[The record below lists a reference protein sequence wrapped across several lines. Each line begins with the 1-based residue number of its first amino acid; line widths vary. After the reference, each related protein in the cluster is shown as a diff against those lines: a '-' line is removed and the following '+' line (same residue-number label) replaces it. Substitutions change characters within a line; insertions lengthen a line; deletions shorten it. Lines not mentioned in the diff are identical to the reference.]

1 MLHTFISRMN
11 PGYALLCFI
20 LAAFVTNILT
30 AIMMFGLPA
39 FPRPIPSSAT
49 TPKPSSLSLDLSE
62 RGDSELQDSEVQDSE
77 VQDSELQDSE
87 VQDSEVQ
94 DSELQDSEVQDSE
107 VQDSEVQDS
116 EIQDSSPQ
124 PQVNGK
130 STEDD
135 LPTRSPGN
143 GTNPDEP
150 ELSPGAKFS
159 FATIVLILIA
169 LSVFIKFACIQR
181 WKRCY
186 HVPIAWWDV
195 YENVM
200 WIVFVFELGVSSL
213 ALGRWLMLLCDLWGE
228 AGRKALLIREYFLLL
243 AVVIAIAVPFVLLSM
258 CFQAFRKWYRNRLKV
273 KEDKFVTSLEARGL
287 LTMDD
292 PRAGVKLKAII
303 AS

>member
-1 MLHTFISRMN
+1 MLRTFISRMN
-11 PGYALLCFI
+11 PGDALLYFI

-30 AIMMFGLPA
+30 VIMMFGLPA

-49 TPKPSSLSLDLSE
+49 TPKPSGPSLDLSE
-62 RGDSELQDSEVQDSE
+62 RADSELQDSEI
-77 VQDSELQDSE
+77 
-87 VQDSEVQ
+87 
-94 DSELQDSEVQDSE
+94 
-107 VQDSEVQDS
+107 QDS

-135 LPTRSPGN
+135 LTTRSPGN

-159 FATIVLILIA
+159 FATIVLIFIA
-169 LSVFIKFACIQR
+169 LSLFIKFACIQR
-181 WKRCY
+181 WKRCH

-195 YENVM
+195 YENFM

-228 AGRKALLIREYFLLL
+228 LGRKSLPIREYFLLL
-243 AVVIAIAVPFVLLSM
+243 VVVIAIAVPFVLLSI
-258 CFQAFRKWYRNRLKV
+258 CFQAFRKWYRSRLKV
-273 KEDKFVTSLEARGL
+273 KEDEFATPLEARGL
-287 LTMDD
+287 LTTDD
-292 PRAGVKLKAII
+292 PRADVK
-303 AS
+303 